1 MKNIWTRALWGGIV
15 GVIVSDAILYLGR
28 AAGWMQI
35 NILSAL
41 ASLFTTQGIAST
53 LSGMILGF
61 VIHLLLGIAWAIIF
75 TAIILAFRSRHNIV
89 AGVVNG
95 LIVWLIWGL
104 LFPPLGLGT
113 GPWNM
118 GTATT
123 IITLLAALSYGL
135 IVGYAVSIEAAQRK
149 VIT

>member
-15 GVIVSDAILYLGR
+15 GVIVADAILYLGR

-35 NILSAL
+35 NILSSL
-41 ASLFTTQGIAST
+41 ASLFTTQGIASST
-53 LSGMILGF
+53 SGMILGF

-104 LFPPLGLGT
+104 LFPPLGLGP

-123 IITLLAALSYGL
+123 MITLLSALSYGL
-135 IVGYAVSIEAAQRK
+135 IVGYAVSIEAEQRK
-149 VIT
+149 VVT